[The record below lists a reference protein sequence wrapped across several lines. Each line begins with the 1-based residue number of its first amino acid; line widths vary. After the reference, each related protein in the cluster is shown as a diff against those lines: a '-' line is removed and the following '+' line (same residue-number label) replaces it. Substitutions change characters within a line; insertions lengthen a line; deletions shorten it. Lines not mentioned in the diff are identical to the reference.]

1 MTPST
6 SERNTATFLHLST
19 LTQYFIPFGNYIL
32 PIIIWSAKKNEST
45 FVDSNGK
52 NVLNFQ
58 LSMLLYSLL
67 VLIIIIPIF
76 IYSAIKGIV
85 INNIGEGED
94 FIVENLSFGN
104 ASGFVILGIIVFLVF
119 CFIKIVEFILIIYGS
134 VKASNGEAYKYP
146 LTISFIK

>member
-19 LTQYFIPFGNYIL
+19 LTQYLIPFGNYIL

-67 VLIIIIPIF
+67 ALIIIIPIF
-76 IYSAIKGIV
+76 IYSVIKGIV
-85 INNIGEGED
+85 INNIEEGED
-94 FIVENLSFGN
+94 FIVENLSFEN